1 MTPSFS
7 GRQLVSEVKS
17 MTSGRDCESADGVEQ
32 AVPIIRAETKNVA
45 MANGQEERS
54 AAMPKEHGAPS
65 LVHREVAS
73 LRRLRCPHDFD
84 RLSLDRAVELTA
96 FRRKLPGVQVV
107 LAHVFGP
114 IGGEGAMG

>member
-1 MTPSFS
+1 
-7 GRQLVSEVKS
+7 
-17 MTSGRDCESADGVEQ
+17 MTSGRDFDSAEGVEH
-32 AVPIIRAETKNVA
+32 AVPIIRAETKTVA
-45 MANGQEERS
+45 MANGQEQRS
-54 AAMPKEHGAPS
+54 AAMPKEHGTRE
-65 LVHREVAS
+65 LVHRELAP
-73 LRRLRCPHDFD
+73 LRRLRCAHDFD